1 MSQEIINNLEEK
13 IRSNN
18 TLSEENKTELLNLLA
33 NLHAETIKDEKDPN
47 LIQQALNALSDSVRG
62 FEVTH
67 PKLVEEINFIATK
80 LANSG
85 I

>member
-1 MSQEIINNLEEK
+1 MSQEIINDLEEK

-18 TLSEENKTELLNLLA
+18 TLKEENKTELLNLLS
-33 NLHAETIKDEKDPN
+33 NLKAETVKDEKDTN
-47 LIQQALNALSDSVRG
+47 LIQQTLNALSDSVRG

-67 PKLVEEINFIATK
+67 PKLVEEINFIASK
-80 LANSG
+80 LADSG